1 MKRFDSLRGEER
13 CYSLAAV
20 AWSDLAMHKT
30 IEIFISFLCIFKDF
44 SLIYIS
50 LFVKLYKLKNIQE
63 QN

>member
-50 LFVKLYKLKNIQE
+50 LFVKL
-63 QN
+63 

>member
-30 IEIFISFLCIFKDF
+30 TEN
-44 SLIYIS
+44 IY
-50 LFVKLYKLKNIQE
+50 FVFMYF
-63 QN
+63 